1 MAEIDFENVFPVLC
15 KMVVLVLHC
24 FSFLKTELPSPRDSR
39 KPPRLVAFPSSSSAP
54 LIRVLLCAIILA
66 RIAASFSLSN
76 LSDKSLKLL
85 LFMESW
91 AFWGAFNFSASLCSI
106 CCWEAYKKNEIS
118 MRFLMPQ
125 LDLSCCIRKKSK
137 IAINELFSLLMGVNQ
152 NPQNMWLEELS
163 FFRFKLFFVQKNV
176 HFESILSIWFSIR
189 KSKYLTIK
197 FKKIAYLSV

>member
-1 MAEIDFENVFPVLC
+1 MSSGTLFCDENLLLFTFLTGKLRKFLFIRLFIYYHNKVSSQNQNHEKVFRRITNLALTELKMAEIDFENVFPVLC

-54 LIRVLLCAIILA
+54 LIRVLLWAIILA

-91 AFWGAFNFSASLCSI
+91 AF
-106 CCWEAYKKNEIS
+106 
-118 MRFLMPQ
+118 
-125 LDLSCCIRKKSK
+125 
-137 IAINELFSLLMGVNQ
+137 
-152 NPQNMWLEELS
+152 
-163 FFRFKLFFVQKNV
+163 
-176 HFESILSIWFSIR
+176 
-189 KSKYLTIK
+189 
-197 FKKIAYLSV
+197 